1 MNQCLGSFG
10 EGPGGWEAAE
20 GLQAPILLTAPTEP
34 IEESETGGVVLTR
47 EYEYLQDG
55 GSMQGGKK

>member
-20 GLQAPILLTAPTEP
+20 GLQTSILLTAPTEP
-34 IEESETGGVVLTR
+34 IEESETGGVVLTE
-47 EYEYLQDG
+47 EYEHLQDG
-55 GSMQGGKK
+55 RSMQGG